1 MIISIKNKLYKLLAG
16 LLAIVQITDMH
27 ESLNLAL
34 DYIEHLVDQA
44 FYHQQNGDDHLM
56 MICLDE
62 AHDISSKL
70 DAGDEII
77 TLPDLVQ

>member
-1 MIISIKNKLYKLLAG
+1 M
-16 LLAIVQITDMH
+16 VDMH